1 MNKNPTFGELI
12 KLLIRFSPNLL
23 KSMHAERYTLIG
35 LMSGTSGDGLDL
47 AHCHFECQKG
57 LWNYEILQAE
67 TRSFPL
73 ELGKALATSHLLSG
87 LDLAL
92 LDVNFGKWMGEQV
105 KNFCLQQQVK
115 PMAVA
120 SHGHTVFHQPEKGL
134 SLQIGNG
141 WALHQASGETVLA
154 DFRMLDV
161 QLGGQ
166 GAPLVPVGDRLLF
179 PQIDFCINLGGI
191 SNLSLEKN
199 GQRIAFDCSPFNLL
213 LNREAQ
219 KLGNSYDQDG
229 AWARVGNLDPTLLAQ
244 LNALPF
250 YAVSGAKSLGRE
262 SIDQFFLPLLDQSGL
277 PPKDCL
283 STLVEHF
290 AIQIAAVIR
299 MHGTKAAPS
308 VLLTGG
314 GAYNRYFVERLD
326 HHLNKNW
333 VQVEASKELIEF
345 KEALIFA
352 FLGVLKLRGEA
363 NALASVTGAS
373 RDSSGGIVFG

>member
-1 MNKNPTFGELI
+1 
-12 KLLIRFSPNLL
+12 
-23 KSMHAERYTLIG
+23 MHAERYTLIG

-47 AHCHFECQKG
+47 AHCHFEYQNER
-57 LWNYEILQAE
+57 WNYEIIQAE
-67 TRSFPL
+67 TRPFPDTI
-73 ELGKALATSHLLSG
+73 GKALATSHHLSG

-92 LDVNFGKWMGEQV
+92 LDVNFGRWMGEQV
-105 KNFCLQQQVK
+105 KNFCLEQQVK

-141 WALHQASGETVLA
+141 WALHQASGEKVIA

-166 GAPLVPVGDRLLF
+166 GAPLVPIGDQLLF
-179 PQIDFCINLGGI
+179 PHVDFCINLGGI
-191 SNLSLEKN
+191 ANLSLEKE
-199 GQRIAFDCSPFNLL
+199 GKRIAFDCSPFNLL

-219 KLGNSYDQDG
+219 KLGRPYDQDG
-229 AWARVGNLDPTLLAQ
+229 AWAREGNLDPTLLAQ

-250 YAVSGAKSLGRE
+250 YALSGAKSLGRE

-277 PPKDCL
+277 SPNDCL
-283 STLVEHF
+283 HTLVEHY
-290 AIQIAAVIR
+290 ALQIAALIR
-299 MHGTKAAPS
+299 TLSTTPAPS

-326 HHLNKNW
+326 QHLNQNW
-333 VQVEASKELIEF
+333 VQVEASQELIEF

-373 RDSSGGIVFG
+373 RDSSGGAIFG

>member
-1 MNKNPTFGELI
+1 
-12 KLLIRFSPNLL
+12 
-23 KSMHAERYTLIG
+23 MHPERYTLIG

-47 AHCHFECQKG
+47 AHCHFEYQEGK
-57 LWNYEILQAE
+57 WSYEILQAE
-67 TRSFPL
+67 TRPFPL
-73 ELGKALATSHLLSG
+73 ELGAALAASHLLSG

-92 LDVNFGKWMGEQV
+92 LDVKFGKWMGEQV
-105 KNFCLQQQVK
+105 KNFCLQHQVK

-166 GAPLVPVGDRLLF
+166 GAPLVPIGDRLLF
-179 PQIDFCINLGGI
+179 PQVDFCINLGGI

-199 GQRIAFDCSPFNLL
+199 GQRIAFDCSPFNIL
-213 LNREAQ
+213 LNGEAQ

-229 AWARVGNLDPTLLAQ
+229 AWAREGNLSATLLAQ

-250 YAVSGAKSLGRE
+250 YAQSGAKSLGRE
-262 SIDQFFLPLLDQSGL
+262 SIDQSFIPLLEQSGL
-277 PPKDCL
+277 SPKDRL

-290 AIQIAAVIR
+290 AIQIAALIR
-299 MHGTKAAPS
+299 THASKAAPS

-352 FLGVLKLRGEA
+352 FLGVRKLRGEA
-363 NALASVTGAS
+363 NALASVTGAG
-373 RDSSGGIVFG
+373 RDSLGGAIYG